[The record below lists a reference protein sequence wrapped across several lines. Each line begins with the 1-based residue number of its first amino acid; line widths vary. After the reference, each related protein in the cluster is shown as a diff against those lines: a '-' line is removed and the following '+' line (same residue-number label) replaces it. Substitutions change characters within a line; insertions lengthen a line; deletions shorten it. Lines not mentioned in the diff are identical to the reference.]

1 MTVIEI
7 ICHEEAG
14 LGRGREVLDQVQAY
28 LDDHQQGYRVHTTAY
43 PGHIFDLVPELLDN
57 FQKES
62 RLLVIGG
69 DGTLHELVAVL
80 QAQQVDIPLT
90 YLPAGSGN
98 DFSRYFQQDKSNLSD
113 YLAPLVE
120 ERSPKTLPIYH
131 YQLGQHGRRRSLVN
145 SLGLGFDGVVIEQ
158 AIKLKES
165 KGIFDKPWGN
175 KLRYLVGLF
184 QSLPR
189 LSLFNCQLKIDGQP
203 YHFDRCALV
212 VFMNN
217 PYFGGGIHLY
227 PLEKFSDRKVS
238 VIVIHDIKAQGILD
252 LLYRIFISHQ
262 QESSPYMTHLSG
274 KVVEVEINR
283 PMISQVDGE
292 SLMIDQYPVRVWQG
306 QQDFYL

>member
-1 MTVIEI
+1 MIEI

-14 LGRGREVLDQVQAY
+14 LGRGRKVLDQVQAY
-28 LDDHQQGYRVHTTAY
+28 LDDHQQDYRVHTTAY
-43 PGHIFDLVPELLDN
+43 PGHIFNLVPELLDN

-80 QAQQVDIPLT
+80 QAKQVNIPLT

-98 DFSRYFQQDKSNLSD
+98 DFSRYFQQDKSSLSD
-113 YLAPLVE
+113 YLVPLVE

-131 YQLGQHGRRRSLVN
+131 YQLGQEGRRRSLVN
-145 SLGLGFDGVVIEQ
+145 SLGLGFDGLVIEQ

-165 KGIFDKPWGN
+165 QGIFDKPWGN

-189 LSLFNCQLKIDGQP
+189 LSLFNCHLKIDGQP

-227 PLEKFSDRKVS
+227 PLEKIKDRQVS
-238 VIVIHDIKAQGILD
+238 AIVIHDINPLAIVD
-252 LLYRIFISHQ
+252 LLSRIFISHQ
-262 QESSPYMTHLSG
+262 QASSAYMTHLSG
-274 KVVEVEINR
+274 EVVEVEIDS

>member
-14 LGRGREVLDQVQAY
+14 LGRGRKVLDQVQAY
-28 LDDHQQGYRVHTTAY
+28 LDDHQQDYRVHTTAY
-43 PGHIFDLVPELLDN
+43 PGHIFNLVPELLDN

-80 QAQQVDIPLT
+80 QAKQVNIPLT

-98 DFSRYFQQDKSNLSD
+98 DFSRYFQQDKSSLSD
-113 YLAPLVE
+113 YLVPLVE

-131 YQLGQHGRRRSLVN
+131 YQLGQEGRRRSLVN
-145 SLGLGFDGVVIEQ
+145 SLGLGFDGLVIEQ

-165 KGIFDKPWGN
+165 QGIFDKPWGN

-189 LSLFNCQLKIDGQP
+189 LSLFNCHLKIDGQP

-227 PLEKFSDRKVS
+227 PLEKIKDRQVS
-238 VIVIHDIKAQGILD
+238 AIVIHDINPLAIVD
-252 LLYRIFISHQ
+252 LLSRIFISHQ
-262 QESSPYMTHLSG
+262 QASSAYMTHLSG
-274 KVVEVEINR
+274 EVVEVEIDS